1 MAGDRYGILVLAG
14 WGTDRLG
21 DAGSLQSPLACPF
34 GLRHRGRMSDP
45 HSASPAHLVLIDAGG
60 TIASLPDA
68 GGVLVGRSGA
78 ARLREVLAPAA
89 REGVRERQAYAGLSE
104 DMGFADAMRIVDQV
118 AEAVGEGAAGIVVA
132 HGTDTMEDVAFLVDL
147 FHTGSAPV
155 LFTGAQRA
163 ASAPGCD
170 GPANLHDAVA
180 VARDPAARD
189 IGTAIVFG
197 GRILPARSAR
207 KLDSSGPEAFGPHG
221 SAIGRVDDHG
231 VRLTATPRRAPV
243 FPCVEPEPRVE
254 IVALGL
260 GSGPA
265 LIDALVAQGV
275 RGLVVEGFGRGNVP
289 EVVVPAIERAR
300 DAGVLVGIATG
311 CIGGGT
317 GPTYQS
323 GARLAALG
331 AIGAEDLSARK
342 LRLLFAVA
350 LGEGR
355 DVAAAEAM
363 ARDWLAA

>member
-1 MAGDRYGILVLAG
+1 
-14 WGTDRLG
+14 
-21 DAGSLQSPLACPF
+21 
-34 GLRHRGRMSDP
+34 MS
-45 HSASPAHLVLIDAGG
+45 SLVLIDAGG

-68 GGVLVGRSGA
+68 QGVLVGRAGS
-78 ARLREVLAPAA
+78 ARLRDVLSADA
-89 REGVRERQAYAGLSE
+89 REGVVERQAYAGLSE
-104 DMGFADAMRIVDQV
+104 DMGLADAMRIVTIVAQ
-118 AEAVGEGAAGIVVA
+118 AEAEGVGGVLVA

-147 FHTGSAPV
+147 FHAGQGPV

-170 GPANLHDAVA
+170 GPANLHDAVT
-180 VARDPAARD
+180 VARDPGARG
-189 IGTAIVFG
+189 IGCAIVFG

-231 VRLTATPRRAPV
+231 VRFTATPRRPAPFAIV
-243 FPCVEPEPRVE
+243 DPEPRVE
-254 IVALGL
+254 IAALGL

-265 LIDALVAQGV
+265 LVDALVAGGV

-289 EVVVPAIERAR
+289 MDVVPAIERAR
-300 DAGVLVGIATG
+300 AAGVLVGIATS

-317 GPTYQS
+317 APTYQS

-331 AIGAEDLSARK
+331 AVGAEDLSARK

-350 LGEGR
+350 LGGGR
-355 DVAAAEAM
+355 DAATAERL
-363 ARDWLAA
+363 AREWLAA